1 MIIDQI
7 GNAHLY
13 HAVNAKFKQAFDYIH
28 QIDVDSIAVGKYEI
42 DGENM
47 YALIQEYNT
56 KLKEQGKWE
65 AHRRYIDLQYV
76 TQGAEG
82 IGYANINHLQQGV
95 YDAGRDFLPLHGEGD
110 LFTLH
115 SGSFVLLLPEDAH
128 MPGMAVGTPA
138 PVKKVVVKISV
149 D

>member
-1 MIIDQI
+1 
-7 GNAHLY
+7 
-13 HAVNAKFKQAFDYIH
+13 
-28 QIDVDSIAVGKYEI
+28 
-42 DGENM
+42 
-47 YALIQEYNT
+47 
-56 KLKEQGKWE
+56 
-65 AHRRYIDLQYV
+65 V

-82 IGYANINHLQQGV
+82 IGYANINHLQQGL